1 MTITTSLIQSMA
13 EPLRPG
19 EMILMKTFLAKQ
31 EYAVLN
37 YNKHSEFSTSS
48 YERYEFDWEKMRS
61 NLTDGALQF
70 FKNYETGKIA
80 GYMTNPRKSTS
91 PDEPKKKVFMGWT
104 EQDLGSRYWN
114 SDPVEA
120 YNKWMIENTET
131 IKVYDS
137 DTDKYI
143 KQKFCRIHIIDL
155 QMPSSSGVV
164 PNQLFVLYRPTP
176 LPPKIR
182 E

>member
-1 MTITTSLIQSMA
+1 MIKKGTLIQNN
-13 EPLRPG
+13 
-19 EMILMKTFLAKQ
+19 TTLAGIDIGSAKCCCSIG
-31 EYAVLN
+31 
-37 YNKHSEFSTSS
+37 KI
-48 YERYEFDWEKMRS
+48 
-61 NLTDGALQF
+61 
-70 FKNYETGKIA
+70 NYETGKIA